1 MGCPILGRYNGI
13 NHTFLGG
20 RMNDSIANP
29 MGTDGFEFV
38 EYTAPDPQLLRTLF
52 ERLGFPVVA
61 RHRSKN
67 VTLHRQGDV
76 NFIINAE
83 KDSFAQGF
91 AKAHGPSACAMA
103 FRVKDAAFAYRR
115 ALRLGA
121 KPGPQSAGPMELNIP
136 SIEGIGG
143 SLIDLVDL
151 DGERSIYDV
160 DFRPEPQ
167 TPGAEDAGLLTIDHL
182 THNVMRGRMDV

>member
-1 MGCPILGRYNGI
+1 MASSSWNTRLPIRNCCARCSSG
-13 NHTFLGG
+13 
-20 RMNDSIANP
+20 S
-29 MGTDGFEFV
+29 
-38 EYTAPDPQLLRTLF
+38 
-52 ERLGFPVVA
+52 GFPVVA

-83 KDSFAQGF
+83 RDSFAQGF
-91 AKAHGPSACAMA
+91 ARAHGPSACAMA

-115 ALRLGA
+115 ALELGA

-143 SLIDLVDL
+143 SLIYLVDL
-151 DGERSIYDV
+151 YGDRAEAPSSIYDV
-160 DFRPEPQ
+160 
-167 TPGAEDAGLLTIDHL
+167 
-182 THNVMRGRMDV
+182 